1 MMKIRRL
8 QYRVPA
14 EPEINDAESQTIPDQ
29 ALTVRQILTN
39 FTRSGTPLPDFETGE
54 PDDIDSDTS
63 FGDIVDASEAFE
75 RGASVYN
82 DIVSNQ
88 NEVDTHKNKQVSEV
102 DNPTVDDVG

>member
-39 FTRSGTPLPDFETGE
+39 FTRSGIPLPDYETGD
-54 PDDIDSDTS
+54 PDDIDCDTS
-63 FGDIVDASEAFE
+63 FGDIVDASESFE
-75 RGASVYN
+75 RAASLYN
-82 DIVSNQ
+82 DIIVNQ
-88 NEVDTHKNKQVSEV
+88 DEMDKNKNKQVSEI
-102 DNPTVDDVG
+102 DDSSIDDVG